1 MVVPHLSFFWLDHKF
16 GGTIQGDGSR
26 GDVASNVSTAFVCRP
41 SHSNCVCCASFIKDG
56 EESVRPAGPW
66 SNLWLGGTAEAVPS
80 HEFFNSDRGPESGC
94 RFTCA

>member
-1 MVVPHLSFFWLDHKF
+1 MVVPHLSFFWLTTSSAEPSK
-16 GGTIQGDGSR
+16 GMGREETLQATSLQLLYAGLPI
-26 GDVASNVSTAFVCRP
+26 VTVSAARP
-41 SHSNCVCCASFIKDG
+41 SSRTG